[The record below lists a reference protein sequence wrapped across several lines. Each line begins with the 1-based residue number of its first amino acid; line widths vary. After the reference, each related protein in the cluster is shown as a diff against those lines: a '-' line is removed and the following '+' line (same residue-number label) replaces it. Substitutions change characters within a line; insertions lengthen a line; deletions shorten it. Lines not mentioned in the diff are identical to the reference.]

1 MLVLG
6 LNPDFYHLVS
16 LLCGIGSLLEEFFHV
31 FKIGYIILHFYDFS
45 IVILNCSGS
54 VVFLFVFF
62 ILFQV
67 TFFLS
72 NDIKNNKFKRL
83 NFIVQT
89 YCRSWFFDGVRVAHL
104 FSFFCCPIMCLYV
117 LSSMF
122 RCLMRLPHK
131 NDVRCFSTSSCL

>member
-1 MLVLG
+1 VLVLG
-6 LNPDFYHLVS
+6 LNPDFHHLVS

-45 IVILNCSGS
+45 IVILNYSGS
-54 VVFLFVFF
+54 VVFFFVFF

-104 FSFFCCPIMCLYV
+104 FSFFCCPIMYLYV

-131 NDVRCFSTSSCL
+131 NDVRFVFTSS